1 MKKFKS
7 GPKID
12 FYEEHS
18 SNQINDEKQKL
29 KISHFKIISKKN
41 QRKKKCSIIRPLILL
56 YIIIFIFILY
66 FRNVKIYLKKRVI
79 DKTLENEFPSNITKS
94 QILTWNNEDL
104 NFNEIKREIGIYSK
118 DFLLSYEHMEYLYQR
133 DEPKISVVIPFRN
146 GEKHLRALY
155 ASIFNQSLKDIE
167 IIFIDD
173 MSIDKSIEIIEE
185 LMKLD
190 KRIVLIR
197 HKDNFGIYNSRNEG
211 IRLAKSKYILMLD
224 AYDLIINNILEK
236 SYITA
241 ERYDIDITQ
250 FYTIQYNHL
259 IMNILD
265 YKVKTGII
273 YQPQIKE
280 LFYHSKSI
288 SLSNKLIKR
297 DLFLKA
303 LDFIDK
309 KFKNEQFEFYEDDV
323 IYFGLTKYANSFGFI
338 NQLGYFYNNCIHDS
352 VIKKKFDDIIINK
365 TFRSMFTIMKY
376 FLKLSEDN
384 RKEKLMIAYKFFVK
398 KVYLY
403 RSYIKYLDEGFDYI
417 NEVLDLYLKSS
428 YILPS
433 EKYFLFDFK
442 NKILNA
448 KNK

>member
-18 SNQINDEKQKL
+18 SNQINEEKQKL

-79 DKTLENEFPSNITKS
+79 DKTLENEFPLNITKS

-376 FLKLSEDN
+376 FLKLSEEK

-417 NEVLDLYLKSS
+417 NEVLDLYLKSI
-428 YILPS
+428 YILFS
-433 EKYFLFDFK
+433 
-442 NKILNA
+442 
-448 KNK
+448 

>member
-7 GPKID
+7 EPKID

-18 SNQINDEKQKL
+18 SNQINEENQKL
-29 KISHFKIISKKN
+29 KISHLKKISKKN
-41 QRKKKCSIIRPLILL
+41 QRKKKCTIIRPLILL
-56 YIIIFIFILY
+56 YMIIFIFILY
-66 FRNVKIYLKKRVI
+66 FRNVKIYLKKREI
-79 DKTLENEFPSNITKS
+79 DKTLENEFPLNIDKA

-104 NFNEIKREIGIYSK
+104 SFNEIKREIGIYSK

-133 DEPKISVVIPFRN
+133 DEPKISVVIPLRN
-146 GEKHLRALY
+146 GEKHLRSLY

-197 HKDNFGIYNSRNEG
+197 HKSNIGIYNSRNEG
-211 IRLAKSKYILMLD
+211 IRLAKSKYILVLD
-224 AYDLIINNILEK
+224 VYDLIINNILEK

-241 ERYDIDITQ
+241 ERYDLDMTQ
-250 FYTIQYNHL
+250 FYTIQCNHL

-265 YKVKTGII
+265 YKVKSGIV

-280 LFYHSKSI
+280 IFYHSKSI
-288 SLSNKLIKR
+288 SLSNKLIKK
-297 DLFLKA
+297 DLFLKT

-309 KFKNEQFEFYEDDV
+309 KFKNEQFEIYEDDV
-323 IYFGLTKYANSFGFI
+323 IYFGLIKYASSYGFI
-338 NQLGYFYNNCIHDS
+338 DQLGYFYNNGLHDS
-352 VIKKKFDDIIINK
+352 LIKNKFDDIIINK

-376 FLKLSEDN
+376 FFKLSEDN

-442 NKILNA
+442 NKILNT